1 MDDQPSTSPLEGRTE
16 EAPISDQRSRKGLW
30 VRLVLT
36 MAVIL
41 APLGYLISQQSP
53 DLLPNIVAMFTPPT
67 PAPIP
72 TATQIPLATILR
84 ARPLR
89 LPTLPAGSVCPVTPA
104 RTVNPGIAEAA
115 GDGPVYLVDPHETIL
130 FLFAQTANSQV
141 WAAQDGVI
149 FLVRPGVEGDVLVRG
164 HQVDGPN
171 DVRFGRGNEPDAELI
186 FKTPAQARLSTDND
200 WSVSFNTMRLRQS
213 GCYAIQV
220 DSETASSVIV
230 FSAEPQQG

>member
-1 MDDQPSTSPLEGRTE
+1 M
-16 EAPISDQRSRKGLW
+16 
-30 VRLVLT
+30 
-36 MAVIL
+36 
-41 APLGYLISQQSP
+41 
-53 DLLPNIVAMFTPPT
+53 
-67 PAPIP
+67 
-72 TATQIPLATILR
+72 
-84 ARPLR
+84 
-89 LPTLPAGSVCPVTPA
+89 
-104 RTVNPGIAEAA
+104 
-115 GDGPVYLVDPHETIL
+115 YLVDPHETIF

>member
-53 DLLPNIVAMFTPPT
+53 DLLPRTVAALTPPT
-67 PAPIP
+67 PIP
-72 TATQIPLATILR
+72 TATATSIPLATILR

-89 LPTLPAGSVCPVTPA
+89 LPTLPPGSACPVTPA

-115 GDGPVYLVDPHETIL
+115 GDGPVYLVDPHETIF